1 MSVQEDLKD
10 AEEEAEKAESA
21 NAMTLIANGGNI
33 MNPAEL
39 VDNTLNVDVLCLPC
53 EDEAYGDRLD
63 SEFFPAG
70 HRLADDGVRNAAS
83 LTKPLRNDTVL
94 VNSHGF
100 ARSWFGEC

>member
-53 EDEAYGDRLD
+53 EDEAYGDRL
-63 SEFFPAG
+63 
-70 HRLADDGVRNAAS
+70 
-83 LTKPLRNDTVL
+83 
-94 VNSHGF
+94 GF
-100 ARSWFGEC
+100 ELFQSIIDWQTRECGMRRALQNHCAMTRYW